1 MKRLKK
7 HPVRKA
13 LFFCGILLLIYIAA
27 FTVPYIPH
35 RQVPQAF
42 RTAFSG
48 QDVYGN
54 GVGPERVAYIEDNL
68 EALLLRFSMMEEARE
83 ELILSTFDFR
93 SDESGKDIMAA
104 LIHAA
109 DRGVQVRVIIDG
121 FSGFLSVQGDPYF
134 AALAGHENIE
144 VRIYNPVDFFKPWKM
159 QARLHDK
166 YLIVDDS
173 MYLLGGRNTYDL
185 FLGEYSETPNID
197 RELLVIREEGSSLKS
212 SEKAET
218 ASSSLE
224 QVRAYFERVWV
235 LPDSRDLVCRQ
246 GTEEIRNCQEELKE
260 RYEIM
265 KTCYPSAWEE
275 KDWRELTMETRKVTL
290 LSNPVEACNKE
301 PLMWYCLTELMK
313 TGDQVTIYT
322 PYIICGTEMYEDL
335 EEVCRTVSSLEI
347 FTNDVSSGANPWGCT
362 DYMNQK
368 EKIWATGARVYEY
381 LGQNSNHTKVM
392 IVDDRL
398 SVVGSYNM
406 DMRSTY
412 QDTEL
417 MLAVDCPELN
427 AIIRQQAEQDKTY
440 SRIMVNG
447 AYQAG
452 ENYQPVEESTGKRIF
467 YAVFRVLIR
476 PIRRFL

>member
-1 MKRLKK
+1 
-7 HPVRKA
+7 
-13 LFFCGILLLIYIAA
+13 
-27 FTVPYIPH
+27 
-35 RQVPQAF
+35 
-42 RTAFSG
+42 
-48 QDVYGN
+48 
-54 GVGPERVAYIEDNL
+54 
-68 EALLLRFSMMEEARE
+68 
-83 ELILSTFDFR
+83 
-93 SDESGKDIMAA
+93 
-104 LIHAA
+104 
-109 DRGVQVRVIIDG
+109 
-121 FSGFLSVQGDPYF
+121 
-134 AALAGHENIE
+134 
-144 VRIYNPVDFFKPWKM
+144 
-159 QARLHDK
+159 
-166 YLIVDDS
+166 
-173 MYLLGGRNTYDL
+173 
-185 FLGEYSETPNID
+185 
-197 RELLVIREEGSSLKS
+197 
-212 SEKAET
+212 
-218 ASSSLE
+218 
-224 QVRAYFERVWV
+224 
-235 LPDSRDLVCRQ
+235 
-246 GTEEIRNCQEELKE
+246 
-260 RYEIM
+260 
-265 KTCYPSAWEE
+265 
-275 KDWRELTMETRKVTL
+275 
-290 LSNPVEACNKE
+290 
-301 PLMWYCLTELMK
+301 MWYCLTELMK